1 MLIRAEI
8 PIEDTQSGIIQADTS
23 PESPSSAAASEAKA
37 KPDAVRYHRLQ
48 PKGGVG
54 KTTIAVNV
62 AALLQVRKNQQV
74 LLVDCDT
81 VTGHVASS
89 LGMESTRTVAD
100 AWTEDLNAGG
110 AESFAEI
117 AAVHQNGVSVLVMA
131 ESPLHTEILD
141 PKRVAEA
148 ITTACRVYDW
158 VVVDMHPDYGP
169 LNQVIFER
177 ADKII
182 VPVTPDVPA
191 IRAAV
196 QFREVAVELEI
207 RERLAMVV
215 NRANSGVSVA
225 TWSGPLDA
233 GPGRGSVAGMLFV
246 RAANE
251 GRSAVERFPKEK
263 VIEDI
268 ETLCDRLM
276 ATRDSGA
283 RSPARA
289 SWDLQRRAQH
299 EPVDAGLVEG
309 PESRPVGRRIPWAS
323 SAGTPAPPLSRYS
336 TASGGGLASRAV
348 TWVRTMR
355 CGCGISMPFSWNA
368 ASSRLRSSPPTAH
381 CSEARTVPK
390 ILSVMPDSPSADTRS
405 TPGASRMRGPIRD
418 RRPAPALLRSRR
430 RSPFDVRAVDDL
442 DVLIHPSED
451 TGEIRCH
458 RDLTVGHGVNGPVL
472 VPKRGPAKG
481 EVLDLTRHSGDADDV
496 APGVLVLDQDEGAVE
511 VVTDQ
516 GLRAQPMAMPAMPR
530 PAIAG
535 PMSSRKASSRIIRPA
550 MTTTKKRMTL
560 TARVSMVSWRFFSS

>member
-1 MLIRAEI
+1 VPRSAVVISLPPAEYAAVSEQLADAGYEPIEIKTADELEALLNLRRDIGVAVLDGENDFDRTLEMYALLHDEDRNIPALMVVSARALDRMSLAGRARVNDEYFTRPYSAESLRWRVEAMLIRAEI

-23 PESPSSAAASEAKA
+23 PETPSSSGGIRGEGETRRGQIII
-37 KPDAVRYHRLQ
+37 VFN

-54 KTTIAVNV
+54 KTTIAVNI

-89 LGMESTRTVAD
+89 LGMENTRTVAD
-100 AWTEDLNAGG
+100 AWTEDMNTGVV
-110 AESFAEI
+110 ESFAEI

-225 TWSGPLDA
+225 DMERTVGMPALAEVRS
-233 GPGRGSVAGMLFV
+233 AGMLFV

-283 RSPARA
+283 AKSGQGFMGIFSGGRNTNPSMRA
-289 SWDLQRRAQH
+289 S
-299 EPVDAGLVEG
+299 
-309 PESRPVGRRIPWAS
+309 
-323 SAGTPAPPLSRYS
+323 
-336 TASGGGLASRAV
+336 
-348 TWVRTMR
+348 
-355 CGCGISMPFSWNA
+355 
-368 ASSRLRSSPPTAH
+368 
-381 CSEARTVPK
+381 
-390 ILSVMPDSPSADTRS
+390 
-405 TPGASRMRGPIRD
+405 
-418 RRPAPALLRSRR
+418 
-430 RSPFDVRAVDDL
+430 
-442 DVLIHPSED
+442 
-451 TGEIRCH
+451 
-458 RDLTVGHGVNGPVL
+458 
-472 VPKRGPAKG
+472 
-481 EVLDLTRHSGDADDV
+481 
-496 APGVLVLDQDEGAVE
+496 
-511 VVTDQ
+511 
-516 GLRAQPMAMPAMPR
+516 
-530 PAIAG
+530 
-535 PMSSRKASSRIIRPA
+535 
-550 MTTTKKRMTL
+550 
-560 TARVSMVSWRFFSS
+560 

>member
-1 MLIRAEI
+1 VPRSAVAISLPPAEFGAVAEQLAEAGYEPIEVKTADELETLLNIRRDIGVAILDGENDFDRTLEMYALLHDEDRNIPALMVVASRALDRMSLAGKARVNDEYFTRPYSAESLRWRVEAMLIRAEI
-8 PIEDTQSGIIQADTS
+8 PVEDTASGIIQADTS
-23 PESPSSAAASEAKA
+23 EAPSSGGG
-37 KPDAVRYHRLQ
+37 VRGDGDTRRGQ
-48 PKGGVG
+48 IVIVFNPKGGVG

-62 AALLQVRKNQQV
+62 AALLQVRKRQQV

-89 LGMESTRTVAD
+89 LGMENTRTVAD
-100 AWTEDLNAGG
+100 AWTEDLNAGV

-131 ESPLHTEILD
+131 ESPLHTEILE

-158 VVVDMHPDYGP
+158 VIVDMHPDYGP

-225 TWSGPLDA
+225 DMERTVGMPALAEVRS
-233 GPGRGSVAGMLFV
+233 AGMLFV

-276 ATRDSGA
+276 ATRESGA
-283 RSPARA
+283 AKSGQGFLGIFSGGRNTNPSMRA
-289 SWDLQRRAQH
+289 S
-299 EPVDAGLVEG
+299 
-309 PESRPVGRRIPWAS
+309 
-323 SAGTPAPPLSRYS
+323 
-336 TASGGGLASRAV
+336 
-348 TWVRTMR
+348 
-355 CGCGISMPFSWNA
+355 
-368 ASSRLRSSPPTAH
+368 
-381 CSEARTVPK
+381 
-390 ILSVMPDSPSADTRS
+390 
-405 TPGASRMRGPIRD
+405 
-418 RRPAPALLRSRR
+418 
-430 RSPFDVRAVDDL
+430 
-442 DVLIHPSED
+442 
-451 TGEIRCH
+451 
-458 RDLTVGHGVNGPVL
+458 
-472 VPKRGPAKG
+472 
-481 EVLDLTRHSGDADDV
+481 
-496 APGVLVLDQDEGAVE
+496 
-511 VVTDQ
+511 
-516 GLRAQPMAMPAMPR
+516 
-530 PAIAG
+530 
-535 PMSSRKASSRIIRPA
+535 
-550 MTTTKKRMTL
+550 
-560 TARVSMVSWRFFSS
+560 